1 MISYAQSYIQPLPDP
16 YRCTSHHQIPPAV
29 YLKLDLGRPG
39 VLGLGEIVKHLL
51 RVDIPEQLFL
61 LLEESQPVRGDLS
74 RRDQLGKL
82 PCSSA

>member
-1 MISYAQSYIQPLPDP
+1 MHKAIYNLFLIRTVVRRTIRTRQQSL
-16 YRCTSHHQIPPAV
+16 
-29 YLKLDLGRPG
+29 LKLDLGRPG

-51 RVDIPEQLFL
+51 RVDTPEQLFL